1 MHHCLNPLN
10 FKDFKIY
17 ILINK
22 LFHVL
27 FIIIIDDLIFTFLYI
42 HYLFDQFLIYL
53 FEFIIQYYLHHYDHY
68 YL

>member
-22 LFHVL
+22 LFNSEFKEQNVL
-27 FIIIIDDLIFTFLYI
+27 NKSLK
-42 HYLFDQFLIYL
+42 
-53 FEFIIQYYLHHYDHY
+53 ESKKREKNMERE
-68 YL
+68 